1 MAAAPPPT
9 ASPARLAPPRPRPRH
24 RFPAP
29 ARRLPMR
36 LLVSTLA
43 LCTFVA
49 ALAPPARAEE
59 WHRSLEDGLAAS
71 AKSGKPTLLVTL
83 WKEKV

>member
-1 MAAAPPPT
+1 
-9 ASPARLAPPRPRPRH
+9 
-24 RFPAP
+24 
-29 ARRLPMR
+29 MR